1 MKDKLSPS
9 SQIGM
14 KTTFAALSI
23 LKECGGEMAAARV
36 FEDIEKRVQLDE
48 WARETY
54 SSGAIRWRSMLS
66 FYSIDLVKAGFLL
79 KRKGVWI
86 LTPEGEKALSKGERA
101 FFAAATEGY
110 RQWKEGRTEAQAGE
124 VAQETGEQKEDVEAR
139 VAEMKLDEIE
149 ALALD
154 GLKMHIE
161 ALGPYEFQELSAALL
176 RAMGYY
182 TPFIAPRGKD
192 GGMDIVVYRYPL
204 GTLAPRIKIQIK
216 HRLSNAASVPEI
228 RQLMG
233 ILQKDGDVG
242 IFISSG
248 GFTSDAKSAARG
260 ANVHVELI
268 DLERFITLW
277 REFYHKLTDEDKN
290 RLPLLPIYFLA
301 PPTL

>member
-9 SQIGM
+9 STTGM

-23 LKECGGEMAAARV
+23 LQENGGEMAAADVYER
-36 FEDIEKRVQLDE
+36 ISKRVQFDS
-48 WARETY
+48 WALETY

-79 KRKGVWI
+79 KRKGVWV
-86 LTPEGEKALSKGERA
+86 LTPEGEKALARGEQA
-101 FFAAATEGY
+101 FFKSATEGY
-110 RQWKEGRTEAQAGE
+110 RTWKAAKSSDPTE
-124 VAQETGEQKEDVEAR
+124 VAQEVEGEGEIGSRAD
-139 VAEMKLDEIE
+139 EMRLDEIE

-154 GLKMHIE
+154 GLKSHIE
-161 ALGPYEFQELSAALL
+161 ALGPYEFQDLAAALL
-176 RAMGYY
+176 RGMGYY

-192 GGMDIVVYRYPL
+192 GGMDIVAYRDPL

-216 HRLSNAASVPEI
+216 HRLNTTASVPEL

-242 IFISSG
+242 IFIFSG

-268 DLERFITLW
+268 DLERLISLW

-290 RLPLLPIYFLA
+290 RLPLLPIYFVA
-301 PPTL
+301 PQKV

>member
-1 MKDKLSPS
+1 MT
-9 SQIGM
+9 
-14 KTTFAALSI
+14 TTFAALSI
-23 LKECGGEMAAARV
+23 LKESGGEMAAADLKER
-36 FEDIEKRVQLDE
+36 IAKRVQFDD
-48 WARETY
+48 WALETY
-54 SSGAIRWRSMLS
+54 ASGAIRWRSMLS
-66 FYSIDLVKAGFLL
+66 FYSIDLVKSGFLI

-86 LTPEGEKALSKGERA
+86 LTPEGEKALAKGEQG
-101 FFAAATEGY
+101 FFKAATEGY
-110 RQWKEGRTEAQAGE
+110 RHWKSNQTPTEPE
-124 VAQETGEQKEDVEAR
+124 IAQEVGESSEEIESRA
-139 VAEMKLDEIE
+139 AEMKLDEIE

-154 GLKMHIE
+154 GFKSHIE
-161 ALGPYEFQELSAALL
+161 ALGPYEFQDLAAALL
-176 RAMGYY
+176 RGMGYY

-192 GGMDIVVYRYPL
+192 GGMDIVAYRDPL
-204 GTLAPRIKIQIK
+204 GTMAPRIKIQIK

-268 DLERFITLW
+268 DLERFIDLW
-277 REFYHKLTDEDKN
+277 REFYHKLTDEDKS

-301 PPTL
+301 PQKI

>member
-1 MKDKLSPS
+1 MKEKLSPS

-23 LKECGGEMAAARV
+23 LKERGGEMAGARV
-36 FEDIEKRVQLDE
+36 LEEIEKRVQLDD

-54 SSGAIRWRSMLS
+54 PSGNIRWRSMLS

-86 LTPEGEKALSKGERA
+86 ITPEGEKALGKGESA
-101 FFAAATEGY
+101 FFSAATEGY
-110 RQWKEGRTEAQAGE
+110 RQWKQNRVEAASAE
-124 VAQETGEQKEDVEAR
+124 VAQETGQEEGEVEAR

-149 ALALD
+149 AVALD
-154 GLKMHIE
+154 GLKKHIE
-161 ALGPYEFQELSAALL
+161 ALGPYEFQELAAALL
-176 RAMGYY
+176 RAMGYH

-192 GGMDIVVYRYPL
+192 GGMDIVAYRDPL

-248 GFTSDAKSAARG
+248 GFTGDAKSAARG

-268 DLERFITLW
+268 DLERFIALW

-301 PPTL
+301 PPAL

>member
-1 MKDKLSPS
+1 MKEKLSPS
-9 SQIGM
+9 STIGM

-23 LKECGGEMAAARV
+23 LKENGGEMAAADVYER
-36 FEDIEKRVQLDE
+36 IAKRVHFDE
-48 WARETY
+48 WALQTY

-79 KRKGVWI
+79 KRKGVWV
-86 LTPEGEKALSKGERA
+86 LTPEGDKALSKGEQA
-101 FFAAATEGY
+101 FFKAATEGY
-110 RQWKEGRTEAQAGE
+110 RTWKASKNNDQVE
-124 VAQETGEQKEDVEAR
+124 VAQEVENGEGEIESRAD
-139 VAEMKLDEIE
+139 EMRLDEIE

-154 GLKMHIE
+154 GLKSHIQ
-161 ALGPYEFQELSAALL
+161 ALGPYEFQDLAAALL
-176 RAMGYY
+176 RGMGYY
-182 TPFIAPRGKD
+182 TPFIAPQGKD
-192 GGMDIVVYRYPL
+192 GGMDIVAYRDPL

-216 HRLSNAASVPEI
+216 HRLNTTASVPEI

-268 DLERFITLW
+268 DLERLISLW

-290 RLPLLPIYFLA
+290 RLPLLPIYFVA
-301 PPTL
+301 PQKA